1 MTGDSD
7 VDVDELRAE
16 LDQIKAAMGLQE
28 RYSGATSIW
37 LLFGLAV
44 PVAAGLSQYVL
55 LERLP
60 SWYHS
65 VIWLAVLGGAVL
77 AYALASDQSFRP
89 SGSTEGKPRL
99 WVQFLVVYL
108 ASLPLQY
115 IAKAYTTDLGYV
127 ADSALSL
134 SIILVVLGV
143 AYGIFGSTLRAYY
156 VRRRDR
162 YVFYVGSVWMLG
174 LAVAIPGSATLE
186 EWAFAVF
193 GGLYLV
199 YALGAYFLL
208 TTGGDANE

>member
-7 VDVDELRAE
+7 VDVEELRAE

-44 PVAAGLSQYVL
+44 PVAAALSQYVH

-60 SWYHS
+60 AWYHS
-65 VIWLAVLGGAVL
+65 VIWLGVLGGAVL
-77 AYALASDQSFRP
+77 AYALASDRSFQP
-89 SGSTEGKPRL
+89 GGSAEGKPRL

-108 ASLPLQY
+108 ASIPLQS

-134 SIILVVLGV
+134 SIILVVLGI
-143 AYGIFGSTLRAYY
+143 AYGIFGSTLRAYH

-162 YVFYVGSVWMLG
+162 YVFYAGTVWMIG
-174 LAVAIPGSATLE
+174 LAVAIPESTTLE
-186 EWAFAVF
+186 KWAFAAF
-193 GGLYLV
+193 GGLYLA
-199 YALGAYFLL
+199 YALGAYLLL
-208 TTGGDANE
+208 TRGGETNQ